1 MASSNTTPNT
11 INSTSR
17 SFAFGGGV
25 VGLVTF
31 LFVGLLPS
39 IVYGGFAGVTMA
51 SSILGGPADGSLL
64 GRGLVVF
71 GMVVGLLGAGGVFIV
86 IGAAL
91 GAGAYGLVRSA
102 SRSTTA
108 TPAESHLK
116 A

>member
-1 MASSNTTPNT
+1 MNAKTNRSSG
-11 INSTSR
+11 SR
-17 SFAFGGGV
+17 TFAFAGGIA
-25 VGLVTF
+25 GLVTF
-31 LFVGLLPS
+31 LLVGLLPS

-71 GMVVGLLGAGGVFIV
+71 GMVVGLLGAGSVFIV

-102 SRSTTA
+102 SRSSA
-108 TPAESHLK
+108 HTPAQGHVK

>member
-1 MASSNTTPNT
+1 MASSTTPNT
-11 INSTSR
+11 INGTSR
-17 SFAFGGGV
+17 TFAFGGGI

-51 SSILGGPADGSLL
+51 SSILGGPADGSLI
-64 GRGLVVF
+64 GRALVVF

-91 GAGAYGLVRSA
+91 GAGAYGIVRSA
-102 SRSTTA
+102 SRTSVQ
-108 TPAESHLK
+108 TPAEGHVK

>member
-17 SFAFGGGV
+17 SFAFAGGIT
-25 VGLVTF
+25 GLVTF
-31 LFVGLLPS
+31 LFFGLLPS

-51 SSILGGPADGSLL
+51 SSILGGPADGSLV
-64 GRGLVVF
+64 GRVLVAF
-71 GMVVGLLGAGGVFIV
+71 GMVVGLLGTGSVFIV

-91 GAGAYGLVRSA
+91 GAGVYGVVRST
-102 SRSTTA
+102 SRSVLS
-108 TPAESHLK
+108 TPADGRVE